1 MASSNNRDNKNRK
14 YLMLDSRGDA
24 IARGLLERVTDGE
37 LWRLRVTEGSADEVM
52 GHNNISLVGDT
63 ENSPALEGRIVRREG
78 DVVFVEPV
86 RQLEESVRQ
95 NLRIPVR
102 FVTYLYAVSG
112 DWKGRVPIVTNDLSC
127 GGLAFFCPRKLEVG
141 EIVQV
146 VITVTSQPLVLTM
159 RVLHTRPGHTEGDF
173 YAGAFVDLVREE
185 ESMVREAVFSIQLQK
200 NGAACG
206 GGRCRCCWRL

>member
-1 MASSNNRDNKNRK
+1 MASSNKRDNKNRK

-24 IARGLLERVTDGE
+24 IARGVLERVTDGE

-52 GHNNISLVGDT
+52 GHNNISLVGDA
-63 ENSPALEGRIVRREG
+63 ENSPAMEGRIVRREG

-86 RQLEESVRQ
+86 RQLEQSVRQ

-102 FVTYLYAVSG
+102 FVTYLYSVSG
-112 DWKGRVPIVTNDLSC
+112 NWKGRVPIVTNDLSC

-159 RVLHTRPGHTEGDF
+159 RVLHTRPGHNEGDF

-200 NGAACG
+200 N
-206 GGRCRCCWRL
+206 

>member
-1 MASSNNRDNKNRK
+1 MASSKDQKDNKNRK

-24 IARGLLERVTDGE
+24 IARGILERITDGE
-37 LWRLRVTEGSADEVM
+37 LWRLRVTEGTADEVM
-52 GHNNISLVGDT
+52 GHNNISLVGDA
-63 ENSPALEGRIVRREG
+63 ENSPALEGRIVQREG

-86 RQLEESVRQ
+86 RRLEESVRQ

-112 DWKGRVPIVTNDLSC
+112 GWKGRVPIVTNDLSC

-159 RVLHTRPGHTEGDF
+159 RVLHTRPGHNEGDF

-200 NGAACG
+200 N
-206 GGRCRCCWRL
+206 

>member
-1 MASSNNRDNKNRK
+1 MASSKDQKDNKNRK

-24 IARGLLERVTDGE
+24 IARGILERITDGE
-37 LWRLRVTEGSADEVM
+37 LWRLRVTEGTADEVM
-52 GHNNISLVGDT
+52 GHNNISLVGDA
-63 ENSPALEGRIVRREG
+63 ENSPALEGRIVQREG

-86 RQLEESVRQ
+86 RRLEESVRQ

-112 DWKGRVPIVTNDLSC
+112 GWKGRVPIVTNDLSC

-141 EIVQV
+141 EIVEV

-159 RVLHTRPGHTEGDF
+159 RILHTRPGHTEGDF

-185 ESMVREAVFSIQLQK
+185 ESMVREAVFSIQLQIY
-200 NGAACG
+200 
-206 GGRCRCCWRL
+206 

>member
-1 MASSNNRDNKNRK
+1 MASNKDQKDNKNRK

-24 IARGLLERVTDGE
+24 IARGILERVTDGE
-37 LWRLRVTEGSADEVM
+37 LWRLRVTEGTADEVM
-52 GHNNISLVGDT
+52 GHNNISLVGDA
-63 ENSPALEGRIVRREG
+63 ENSPALEGRIVQREG

-112 DWKGRVPIVTNDLSC
+112 SWKGRVPIVTNDLSC

-141 EIVQV
+141 EIVEV

-159 RVLHTRPGHTEGDF
+159 RILHTRPGHTEGDF

-200 NGAACG
+200 N
-206 GGRCRCCWRL
+206 

>member
-1 MASSNNRDNKNRK
+1 MASSKDQKDNKNRK

-24 IARGLLERVTDGE
+24 IARGILERITDGE
-37 LWRLRVTEGSADEVM
+37 LWRLRVTEGTADEVM
-52 GHNNISLVGDT
+52 GHNNISLVGDA
-63 ENSPALEGRIVRREG
+63 ENSPALEGRIVQREG

-86 RQLEESVRQ
+86 RRLEESVRQ

-112 DWKGRVPIVTNDLSC
+112 GWKGRVPIVTNDLSC

-146 VITVTSQPLVLTM
+146 VIPVTSQPLLLSL
-159 RVLHTRPGHTEGDF
+159 RVLRQRPSAEPVPL
-173 YAGAFVDLVREE
+173 YAGTFNDLIHDEE
-185 ESMVREAVFSIQLQK
+185 KMVREAVFSIQLRRS
-200 NGAACG
+200 AAS
-206 GGRCRCCWRL
+206 